1 MKVALKLLLSYLV
14 ASFLMTAVS
23 IAVHPTHAH
32 VPTGVVL
39 LFFPLMPLL
48 VLKDLFTRG
57 IGLQQALSMGVFA
70 LVFGCMAWGAFR
82 VQASE
87 AARADRT

>member
-57 IGLQQALSMGVFA
+57 IGLEQALSMGVFA
-70 LVFGCMAWGAFR
+70 LVFCCMAWGAFR
-82 VQASE
+82 FRQGKE
-87 AARADRT
+87 ARPEEA